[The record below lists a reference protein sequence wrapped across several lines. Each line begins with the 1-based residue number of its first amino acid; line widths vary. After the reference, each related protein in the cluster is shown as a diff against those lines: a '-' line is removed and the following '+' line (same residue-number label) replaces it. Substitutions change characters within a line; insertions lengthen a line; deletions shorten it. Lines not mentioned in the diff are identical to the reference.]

1 MLYKLEV
8 ENFFCIRDPQVLDLS
23 VDGKVP
29 DPEGRYATIFEGAD
43 VRAPKVV
50 ALYGANASGKTTV
63 LRARIRRDDDPR
75 QRGAHGARPAIRCR
89 VLRWRCCA

>member
-63 LRARIRRDDDPR
+63 LRALEFVVTMIRDSV
-75 QRGAHGARPAIRCR
+75 ARTVPGRRSA
-89 VLRWRCCA
+89 VAY